1 MAGQATLSTHILNLV
16 FIQIDAMT
24 RLHDPSAP
32 DQPLR
37 WPVLFFMFGLL
48 AMTLM
53 VWRWGGTI
61 EDSQAYFDT
70 ARWFRGEV
78 GIDVLRAPFPYR
90 TLVPALAAALPGDL
104 RQVFAALNWLFMT
117 ASACLMTAA
126 MLRAGMDSK
135 RATGAGVI
143 MLFALPTFWYA
154 PYLLV
159 DPGSICARSAFVL
172 AVLSGQPW
180 LAALAGLAGTA
191 VREENILLLVWLLAT
206 RRISIPGGLAVLAAA
221 AAWLVAVRFWLIPG
235 LPSYT
240 WAPSWWTVNHAL
252 HDVRSLLSIA
262 GAALTVVPAAVMGW
276 RHAPASLKPLRSL
289 LFLMALPP
297 LYAALCVRVEGRIVW
312 GLYPFLIPF
321 AAAYGLDKAVR
332 RKTEAPPGGL
342 A

>member
-1 MAGQATLSTHILNLV
+1 MTLSR
-16 FIQIDAMT
+16 DA
-24 RLHDPSAP
+24 RAL
-32 DQPLR
+32 DQPIR
-37 WPVLFFMFGLL
+37 WPVLFFMFALL

-70 ARWFRGEV
+70 ARYFRGEL
-78 GIDVLRAPFPYR
+78 GIEALRAPFPYR
-90 TLVPALAAALPGDL
+90 TLVPAIAAALPGDL
-104 RQVFAALNWLFMT
+104 RQVFAALNWLCMT

-126 MLRAGMDSK
+126 ALRAGFDSR
-135 RATGAGVI
+135 RATGAGVL
-143 MLFALPTFWYA
+143 MLVSLPTFWYA

-159 DPGSICARSAFVL
+159 DPGSILARSAFVL
-172 AVLSGQPW
+172 AVLAGQPW

-206 RRISIPGGLAVLAAA
+206 RRISLAGGLAVLLAAG
-221 AAWLVAVRFWLIPG
+221 AWLLTVRFWLIPG

-252 HDVRSLLSIA
+252 HDVRSLASIA
-262 GAALTVVPAAVMGW
+262 GASLPIVPAAILGW
-276 RHAPASLKPLRSL
+276 RHAPASVKPLRSL
-289 LFLMALPP
+289 LLLMALPP

-321 AAAYGLDKAVR
+321 AAAYGLGRQGSPSPA
-332 RKTEAPPGGL
+332 AP
-342 A
+342 